1 MIKKLLLSLLEI
13 NSEDIT
19 GTTGKKASVS
29 GIYRSGKEFIALTKG
44 ETFPPV
50 VDVCWNLVVSV

>member
-1 MIKKLLLSLLEI
+1 LSLLEI

-44 ETFPPV
+44 ETFPPSISNI
-50 VDVCWNLVVSV
+50 WILVVSV

>member
-1 MIKKLLLSLLEI
+1 MIKKLLLSLLEVT
-13 NSEDIT
+13 SEDIT
-19 GTTGKKASVS
+19 GTTGKKAVVS

>member
-1 MIKKLLLSLLEI
+1 MIRKLLLSLLEI

-19 GTTGKKASVS
+19 GTTGKKAPVS

>member
-1 MIKKLLLSLLEI
+1 MIKKILLSLLEATG
-13 NSEDIT
+13 EDVI
-19 GTTGKKASVS
+19 GTTGKKAPVS

-44 ETFPPV
+44 ETFPPA

>member
-19 GTTGKKASVS
+19 GTTGKKAVVS

>member
-13 NSEDIT
+13 NSKDIT
-19 GTTGKKASVS
+19 GTTGKKAVVS

>member
-13 NSEDIT
+13 NSEDII
-19 GTTGKKASVS
+19 GTTGKKAPVS

-44 ETFPPV
+44 ETFPPAV
-50 VDVCWNLVVSV
+50 HICWNLVVSV

>member
-13 NSEDIT
+13 NSKDII
-19 GTTGKKASVS
+19 GTTGKKAPVS

-44 ETFPPV
+44 EVFPPV
-50 VDVCWNLVVSV
+50 VHICWNLVVSV

>member
-19 GTTGKKASVS
+19 GTTGKKAVVS

-50 VDVCWNLVVSV
+50 VHICWNLVVSV

>member
-29 GIYRSGKEFIALTKG
+29 CIYRSGKEFIALTKG

>member
-19 GTTGKKASVS
+19 GTTGKKAVVS

-50 VDVCWNLVVSV
+50 VHVCWNLVVSL